1 MYNKKAWHNKKAW
14 LTFATISAMAL
25 LMSSAYAQNSE
36 IATQAHSQ
44 GKPKAVDAIDVQKYA
59 GTWYEVARL
68 PMYFQRNCVSDVQAK
83 YSLNADK
90 TIRVNNQCM
99 NREGELDVSEGIAY
113 PQNDGNSQLKVSFL
127 PKGLR
132 WVPFSKGD
140 YWVLRVDEDY
150 QVALVGG
157 PSHRYLWL
165 LSRIPDVDEAVIED
179 YLNTAKAQGYDLSK
193 LIRTKH
199 SYEK

>member
-1 MYNKKAWHNKKAW
+1 MHNKKAW
-14 LTFATISAMAL
+14 LTFATITGMAL
-25 LMSSAYAQNSE
+25 LMSSAYAQVS
-36 IATQAHSQ
+36 ATAAQINPSAE
-44 GKPKAVDAIDVQKYA
+44 PKAVDAIDVQKYA
-59 GTWYEVARL
+59 GRWYEVARL
-68 PMYFQRNCVSDVQAK
+68 PMYFQRNCASDVQAK

-90 TIRVNNQCM
+90 TIKVRNQCL
-99 NREGELDVSEGIAY
+99 NKEGELDVSEGVAY
-113 PQNDGNSQLKVSFL
+113 PPNDGNSQLKVSFL

-165 LSRIPDVDEAVIED
+165 LSRTPDMDEAVIED

-199 SYEK
+199 TIVK

>member
-1 MYNKKAWHNKKAW
+1 MHNKKAW
-14 LTFATISAMAL
+14 LTFATITGMAL
-25 LMSSAYAQNSE
+25 LMSSAYAQVS
-36 IATQAHSQ
+36 ATAAQINPSAE
-44 GKPKAVDAIDVQKYA
+44 PKAVDAIDVQKYA
-59 GTWYEVARL
+59 GRWYEVARL
-68 PMYFQRNCVSDVQAK
+68 PMYFQRNCASDVQAK
-83 YSLNADK
+83 YSLNSDK
-90 TIRVNNQCM
+90 TIKVRNQCM
-99 NREGELDVSEGIAY
+99 NKEGKLDVSEGVAY

-132 WVPFSKGD
+132 WVPFSKRD

-165 LSRIPDVDEAVIED
+165 LSRTPDMDEAVIED

-199 SYEK
+199 TTVK

>member
-1 MYNKKAWHNKKAW
+1 MTKNKKIW
-14 LTFATISAMAL
+14 LTAAALTGFAVWVNVAQAK
-25 LMSSAYAQNSE
+25 SSAIQTPTTAQ
-36 IATQAHSQ
+36 
-44 GKPKAVDAIDVQKYA
+44 PKAVNAIDVQKYL

-68 PMYFQRNCVSDVQAK
+68 PMYFQRNCASDVQAE
-83 YSLNADK
+83 YSLNADQ
-90 TIRVNNQCM
+90 TIQVKNQCI
-99 NREGELDVSEGIAY
+99 NTDGKLDVSEGVAY
-113 PQNDGNSQLKVSFL
+113 SQNDGNSQLKVSFL

-165 LSRIPDVDEAVIED
+165 LSRSPDVDEAVIED
-179 YLNTAKAQGYDLSK
+179 YLNTAKAQGYDLSE
-193 LIRTKH
+193 LIRTKQRT
-199 SYEK
+199 EK

>member
-1 MYNKKAWHNKKAW
+1 MHNKKAW
-14 LTFATISAMAL
+14 LTFATITGMAL
-25 LMSSAYAQNSE
+25 LMSSAYAQDSAT
-36 IATQAHSQ
+36 ATQTNPSAE
-44 GKPKAVDAIDVQKYA
+44 PKAVDVIDVQKYA

-68 PMYFQRNCVSDVQAK
+68 PMYFQRNCASDVQAK

-90 TIRVNNQCM
+90 TIKVRNQCL
-99 NREGELDVSEGIAY
+99 NKEGKLDVSEGVAY

-165 LSRIPDVDEAVIED
+165 LSRTPDVDEAVIED

-199 SYEK
+199 IAEK

>member
-1 MYNKKAWHNKKAW
+1 MHNKKAW
-14 LTFATISAMAL
+14 LTFATITGMAL
-25 LMSSAYAQNSE
+25 LMSSAYAQVS
-36 IATQAHSQ
+36 ATAAQINPSAE
-44 GKPKAVDAIDVQKYA
+44 PKAVDAIDVQKYA
-59 GTWYEVARL
+59 GRWYEVARL
-68 PMYFQRNCVSDVQAK
+68 PMYFQRNCASDVQAK
-83 YSLNADK
+83 YSLNSDK
-90 TIRVNNQCM
+90 TIKVRNQCM
-99 NREGELDVSEGIAY
+99 NKEGKLDVSEGVAY

-199 SYEK
+199 IAEK

>member
-1 MYNKKAWHNKKAW
+1 MHNKKAW
-14 LTFATISAMAL
+14 ITFATITGMAL
-25 LMSSAYAQNSE
+25 LMSSAYAQVS
-36 IATQAHSQ
+36 ATAAQINPSAE
-44 GKPKAVDAIDVQKYA
+44 PKAVDAIDVQKYA
-59 GTWYEVARL
+59 GRWYEVARL
-68 PMYFQRNCVSDVQAK
+68 PMYFQRNCASDVQAK
-83 YSLNADK
+83 YSLNSDK
-90 TIRVNNQCM
+90 TIKVRNQCM
-99 NREGELDVSEGIAY
+99 NKEGKLDVSEGVAY

-199 SYEK
+199 IAEK

>member
-1 MYNKKAWHNKKAW
+1 MHNKKAW
-14 LTFATISAMAL
+14 LTFATITGMAL
-25 LMSSAYAQNSE
+25 LMSSAYAQVS
-36 IATQAHSQ
+36 ATAAQINPSAE
-44 GKPKAVDAIDVQKYA
+44 PKAVDAIDVQKYA
-59 GTWYEVARL
+59 GRWYEVARL
-68 PMYFQRNCVSDVQAK
+68 PMYFQRNCASDVQAK
-83 YSLNADK
+83 YSLNSDK
-90 TIRVNNQCM
+90 TIKVRNQCM
-99 NREGELDVSEGIAY
+99 NKEGKLDVSEGVAY

-165 LSRIPDVDEAVIED
+165 LSRTPDMDEAVIED

-199 SYEK
+199 TTVK

>member
-1 MYNKKAWHNKKAW
+1 MHNKKAW
-14 LTFATISAMAL
+14 LTFATITGMAL
-25 LMSSAYAQNSE
+25 LMSSAYAQVS
-36 IATQAHSQ
+36 ATAAQINPSAE
-44 GKPKAVDAIDVQKYA
+44 PKAVDAIDVQKYA
-59 GTWYEVARL
+59 GRWYEVARL
-68 PMYFQRNCVSDVQAK
+68 PMYFQRNCASDVQAK

-90 TIRVNNQCM
+90 TIKVRNQCL
-99 NREGELDVSEGIAY
+99 NKEGELDVSEGVAY

-165 LSRIPDVDEAVIED
+165 LSRTPDVDEAVIED

-199 SYEK
+199 IAEK

>member
-1 MYNKKAWHNKKAW
+1 MHNKKAW
-14 LTFATISAMAL
+14 LTFATITGLAL
-25 LMSSAYAQNSE
+25 LMSSAYAQVS
-36 IATQAHSQ
+36 ATAAQINPSAE
-44 GKPKAVDAIDVQKYA
+44 PKAVDAIDVQKYA
-59 GTWYEVARL
+59 GRWYEVARL
-68 PMYFQRNCVSDVQAK
+68 PMYFQRNCASDVQAK
-83 YSLNADK
+83 YSLNSDK
-90 TIRVNNQCM
+90 TIKVRNQCM
-99 NREGELDVSEGIAY
+99 NKEGELDVSEGVAY

-165 LSRIPDVDEAVIED
+165 LSRTPDVDEAVIED

-199 SYEK
+199 IAEK

>member
-1 MYNKKAWHNKKAW
+1 MHNKKAW
-14 LTFATISAMAL
+14 LTFATITGMAL
-25 LMSSAYAQNSE
+25 LMSSAYAQVS
-36 IATQAHSQ
+36 ATAAQINPSAE
-44 GKPKAVDAIDVQKYA
+44 PKAVDAIDVQKYA
-59 GTWYEVARL
+59 GRWYEVARL
-68 PMYFQRNCVSDVQAK
+68 PMYFQRNCASDVKAK
-83 YSLNADK
+83 YSLNSDK
-90 TIRVNNQCM
+90 TIKVRNQCM
-99 NREGELDVSEGIAY
+99 NKEGKLDVSEGVAY

-165 LSRIPDVDEAVIED
+165 LSRTPDVDEAVIED

-199 SYEK
+199 IAEK

>member
-1 MYNKKAWHNKKAW
+1 MHNKKAW
-14 LTFATISAMAL
+14 LTFATITGMAL
-25 LMSSAYAQNSE
+25 LMSSAYAQVS
-36 IATQAHSQ
+36 ATAAQINPSAE
-44 GKPKAVDAIDVQKYA
+44 PKAVDAIDVQKYA
-59 GTWYEVARL
+59 GRWYEVARL
-68 PMYFQRNCVSDVQAK
+68 PMYFQRNCASDVQAK
-83 YSLNADK
+83 YSLNSDK
-90 TIRVNNQCM
+90 TIKVRNQCM
-99 NREGELDVSEGIAY
+99 NKEGKLDVSEGVAY

-165 LSRIPDVDEAVIED
+165 LSRTPDVDEAVIED

-199 SYEK
+199 TTVK

>member
-1 MYNKKAWHNKKAW
+1 MHNKKAW
-14 LTFATISAMAL
+14 LTFATITGMAL
-25 LMSSAYAQNSE
+25 LMSSAYAQDS
-36 IATQAHSQ
+36 ATAAQTNPSAE
-44 GKPKAVDAIDVQKYA
+44 PKAVDAIDVQKYA

-68 PMYFQRNCVSDVQAK
+68 PMYFQRNCASDVQAK
-83 YSLNADK
+83 YSLNSDK
-90 TIRVNNQCM
+90 TIKVRNQCM
-99 NREGELDVSEGIAY
+99 NKEGKLDVSEGVAY

-165 LSRIPDVDEAVIED
+165 LSRTPDVDEAVIED
-179 YLNTAKAQGYDLSK
+179 YLNTAIAQGYDLSK

-199 SYEK
+199 SVEK

>member
-1 MYNKKAWHNKKAW
+1 MHNKKAW
-14 LTFATISAMAL
+14 LTFATITGMAL
-25 LMSSAYAQNSE
+25 LMSSAYAQVS
-36 IATQAHSQ
+36 ATAAQINPSAE
-44 GKPKAVDAIDVQKYA
+44 PKAVDAIDVQKYA
-59 GTWYEVARL
+59 GRWYEVARL

-90 TIRVNNQCM
+90 TIRVKNQCM
-99 NREGELDVSEGIAY
+99 NKEGELDVSEGVAY

-140 YWVLRVDEDY
+140 YWVLRIDEDY

-165 LSRIPDVDEAVIED
+165 LSRTPDMDEAVIEN

-199 SYEK
+199 TTVK

>member
-1 MYNKKAWHNKKAW
+1 MHNKKAW
-14 LTFATISAMAL
+14 LTFATITGMAL
-25 LMSSAYAQNSE
+25 LMSSAYAQVS
-36 IATQAHSQ
+36 ATAAQINPSAE
-44 GKPKAVDAIDVQKYA
+44 PKAVDAIDVQKYA
-59 GTWYEVARL
+59 GRWYEVARL

-83 YSLNADK
+83 YSLNSDK
-90 TIRVNNQCM
+90 TIKVRNQCM
-99 NREGELDVSEGIAY
+99 NKEGKLDVSEGVAY
-113 PQNDGNSQLKVSFL
+113 PQNDGNNQLKVSFL

-165 LSRIPDVDEAVIED
+165 LSRTPDMDEAVIED

-199 SYEK
+199 TTVK

>member
-1 MYNKKAWHNKKAW
+1 MTRAKKVW
-14 LTFATISAMAL
+14 LTAAAL
-25 LMSSAYAQNSE
+25 TGLAVWVNVAQAKSSAIQTPTTAQ
-36 IATQAHSQ
+36 
-44 GKPKAVDAIDVQKYA
+44 PKAVNAIDVQKYL

-68 PMYFQRNCVSDVQAK
+68 PMYFQRNCASDVQAE
-83 YSLNADK
+83 YSLNADQ
-90 TIRVNNQCM
+90 TIQVKNQCI
-99 NREGELDVSEGIAY
+99 NTDGKLDVSEGVAY
-113 PQNDGNSQLKVSFL
+113 SQNDGNSQLKVSFL

-165 LSRIPDVDEAVIED
+165 LSRSPDVDEAVIED

-199 SYEK
+199 RTEK